1 MLICGRLVRL
11 SHIDDLRPRGRAACA
26 RSPKSIVG
34 VRIGGIAQ
42 ILQGQEGQ

>member
-1 MLICGRLVRL
+1 MLICECLATLCHLG
-11 SHIDDLRPRGRAACA
+11 DLRPRGRAACA
-26 RSPKSIVG
+26 RSPKSIGG